1 MTKAQEAWERAMMCS
16 DRAQAAHNEE
26 SRRFFTHLRDSW
38 IKVANKHQMSRLDEG
53 ADSGRFPPVELGEGL
68 PR

>member
-1 MTKAQEAWERAMMCS
+1 MTKAQEAWERATVCS
-16 DRAQAAHNEE
+16 DRAQAARNEE

-38 IKVANKHQMSRLDEG
+38 IKVANRHQMSRLEDG
-53 ADSGRFPPVELGEGL
+53 AGSDKYPPAELGEGL